1 MGMPRPGVLYYAAL
15 CKLKDFHL
23 FHKQIGILHRVIPRH
38 SALTFLN
45 AEHVRINRF
54 DNGSYAAHGYFGM
67 RRRYVYVNGRIFVV
81 QPLYASLYL
90 FYSVQRAKFLLSFGY
105 PVRVPEA

>member
-67 RRRYVYVNGRIFVV
+67 RRRYVY
-81 QPLYASLYL
+81 
-90 FYSVQRAKFLLSFGY
+90 SVQRAKFLLSFGY